1 MAGYIVKRL
10 LQVIPVFLGTTFL
23 IFVVVYALPGDPIA
37 ALGGGKQHLSPSVYN
52 ELRQRY
58 NLDDPLLVQYGK
70 YMLNLFQGNFGT
82 DFQGHEVS
90 AIIARNWPTSILL
103 GTTAWAMQVV
113 VGIPLGIWA
122 ALNRGRFADHLV
134 GIVTTL
140 AFAVPVFVV
149 AYVSQIL
156 FGVQL
161 KWFPVAGVSAGW
173 PVAFIVPAAAL
184 AIMGLA
190 ATARLTRSSL
200 IENLGSDYVRT
211 AIAKGIPR
219 RQVIMNHAMRNSLI
233 PVVTYLGIEFGA
245 LMGGAIIIEG
255 IFNLPGL
262 GNQIFLAIGQQN
274 GPTVVGI
281 STLLVIV
288 FLIVNLI
295 VDVLYAYLDPRIR
308 HA

>member
-23 IFVVVYALPGDPIA
+23 IFAVVYALPGDPIA

-70 YMLNLFQGNFGT
+70 YMLNLIQGNFGT

-149 AYVSQIL
+149 AYVAQIL

>member
-149 AYVSQIL
+149 AYVAQIL